1 MEKDFSRRER
11 LDLMRPIELKIY
23 KVMEEVKRMPADMRL
38 TEAAILLDK
47 ARNLVSDFIDER
59 LIEEIEAARQL
70 YVDTAMKIASE
81 E

>member
-1 MEKDFSRRER
+1 MENNYSRRER

-47 ARNLVSDFIDER
+47 ARNLVSDFIDEN
-59 LIEEIEAARQL
+59 LIEEIEAARL
-70 YVDTAMKIASE
+70 FR
-81 E
+81 

>member
-23 KVMEEVKRMPADMRL
+23 KIMEEVKRMPADMRL

-47 ARNLVSDFIDER
+47 ARNLVSDFIDDR

-70 YVDTAMKIASE
+70 FIDTAMKIASE

>member
-1 MEKDFSRRER
+1 MEKDFSRRAR

-47 ARNLVSDFIDER
+47 ARNLVSDFIDEK

-70 YVDTAMKIASE
+70 YVDTAMKMASE

>member
-1 MEKDFSRRER
+1 MANNYSRRER

-23 KVMEEVKRMPADMRL
+23 KVMQEVKRMPADMRL

-47 ARNLVSDFIDER
+47 ARNLVSDFIDEK

-70 YVDTAMKIASE
+70 YIDTALTGKP
-81 E
+81 